1 MEKEALLLLAKV
13 ALHAERYDDMVDF
26 MKKVVDQGSLIAD
39 ERSWLSSAYKNSI
52 GIRRASWR
60 ALHSVLHR
68 AERKGEEQSMKLI
81 EQM

>member
-1 MEKEALLLLAKV
+1 MEKEINLLLAKV

-52 GIRRASWR
+52 GIRRAS
-60 ALHSVLHR
+60 
-68 AERKGEEQSMKLI
+68 
-81 EQM
+81 